1 VTEFGP
7 EEATIRD
14 AHDRG
19 ADIFA
24 GPRGEDLAEA
34 AGSSR
39 SADANVARAL
49 GRPGPRGDGPSAPY
63 LAALGRRPRLTP
75 AEEHDLIVAAKK
87 GDRQA
92 RAVLV
97 EAFMPLIGSVAQLYR
112 ETVRVERI
120 ELLQEG
126 VVGLLRA
133 LERYDPERGTP
144 FWAFAAWWVRQAMQQ
159 LVSEL
164 TRPVVLSD
172 RALRRLSRLRDA
184 HHAGLQSTGR
194 EPSRDEI
201 ARHSGLS
208 VEQIDDLMSVDR
220 PSRSLDEQVG
230 GGDGN
235 DIGSLGDLIA
245 DPLAEGEYEEVLGA
259 MEAEGLLALLSGL
272 SERERSILRSRFGLQ
287 GVDEESRRA
296 VAESLGVS
304 VERVRQ
310 LEQRALGKLAA
321 AAGEGGA
328 GTGR

>member
-1 VTEFGP
+1 MTESRSQ
-7 EEATIRD
+7 EAAIRD
-14 AHDRG
+14 AHERG
-19 ADIFA
+19 ADVFA
-24 GPRGEDLAEA
+24 GLQGEDLAEA

-39 SADANVARAL
+39 SADVTVARAL
-49 GRPGPRGDGPSAPY
+49 GRPGPRGEGTSAPY
-63 LAALGRRPRLTP
+63 LAALGRRPRLTR
-75 AEEHDLIVAAKK
+75 AEEHDLIVAAKD

-92 RAVLV
+92 RAALG
-97 EAFMPLIGSVAQLYR
+97 EGFMPLIGSVSQLYR
-112 ETVRVERI
+112 ETVRIERI

-133 LERYDPERGTP
+133 LERYDPDRGTP
-144 FWAFAAWWVRQAMQQ
+144 FWAFASWWVRQAMQQ

-194 EPSRDEI
+194 EPGRDEI
-201 ARHSGLS
+201 ARRTGLS
-208 VEQIDDLMSVDR
+208 VGQIDDLLSVDR
-220 PSRSLDEQVG
+220 PGRSLDEAVASAE
-230 GGDGN
+230 GD

-245 DPLAEGEYEEVLGA
+245 DPLAEGAYEDVLGA
-259 MEAEGLLALLSGL
+259 METEGLLALLSGL

-287 GVDEESRRA
+287 GVDEESRRE

-321 AAGEGGA
+321 AAGGRGG
-328 GTGR
+328 G